1 MELILAETHNLH
13 GPLLRAQLM
22 LAMAMVARM
31 RDDFSV
37 IVALQEH
44 HSAPAILL
52 QGAPGDSLVAG
63 CAERGRWFRLLL
75 HHLLVKVIGRLVIA
89 PAFHVSHYVCY
100 RLIST
105 FHHILALHIYPDTP
119 PSTNDRLSLPFYSWL

>member
-37 IVALQEH
+37 IVAL
-44 HSAPAILL
+44 
-52 QGAPGDSLVAG
+52 
-63 CAERGRWFRLLL
+63 
-75 HHLLVKVIGRLVIA
+75 
-89 PAFHVSHYVCY
+89 
-100 RLIST
+100 
-105 FHHILALHIYPDTP
+105 
-119 PSTNDRLSLPFYSWL
+119 